1 MQHIRNVRN
10 GLRARTSILN
20 ALDKQVSTAS
30 AIAKAQSLSYAV
42 VMHHLRL
49 LEVEGVVS
57 RKGGKPCSWM
67 LTGLGQ
73 KRLVS

>member
-1 MQHIRNVRN
+1 
-10 GLRARTSILN
+10 LN
-20 ALDKQVSTAS
+20 ALDARFSNAG
-30 AIAKAQSLSYAV
+30 AIGQEKGLSYAV

-49 LEVEGVVS
+49 LEAEGVVS
-57 RKGGKPCSWM
+57 RKGSRPCSWM